1 MEIAMRKIRRLF
13 RLKLVVLCAISPAGL
28 LPANAETCSQPAK
41 IIVSYPAGSPDDLM
55 ARILAQKLSEAGSRF
70 YVENMPGASGM
81 IGTAAA
87 ARAPADGCTMVIV
100 NQNFVVQAAT
110 NAKLPYDVP
119 ESFTPVT
126 LLVAAPETISVNPS
140 VPATNLKELI
150 ALLKANPG
158 KYNYASPG
166 YGSSPHLAAEWL
178 FRVTEGLEVV
188 HVPFQGGP
196 PAVTSTVAGHTQILF
211 LTLPIVAPLVKDG
224 KLRLLAV
231 ADKTRSALFPDV
243 PTLEEA
249 GMPGHEVGYWNGILV
264 PKGTEQDVVDRINR
278 QVTLIMALPDV
289 KERLQGLGYTPIN
302 GSAETFAARM
312 KAELVTW
319 RDVVRAANIKI
330 VN

>member
-1 MEIAMRKIRRLF
+1 MRKMRRLPW
-13 RLKLVVLCAISPAGL
+13 LKLVMVCATSPVGL
-28 LPANAETCSQPAK
+28 LPASAEACSQPVK

-55 ARILAQKLSEAGSRF
+55 ARIVAQKLSESGSRF
-70 YVENMPGASGM
+70 VVENMPGASGM

-87 ARAPADGCTMVIV
+87 ARAPADGCTMLIV

-110 NAKLPYDVP
+110 DAKLPYDVP

-140 VPATNLKELI
+140 VQAATLKELI
-150 ALLKANPG
+150 ELVKADPG

-178 FRVTEGLEVV
+178 LRVTQGLDVV

-224 KLRLLAV
+224 KLRLLGL
-231 ADKTRSALFPDV
+231 ADTTRSAAFPDV

-249 GMPGHEVGYWNGILV
+249 GILGHEIGYWNGLLV
-264 PKGTEQDVVDRINR
+264 PKGTDRDVVDQLNR
-278 QVTLIMALPDV
+278 QVTQIMSSPELR
-289 KERLQGLGYTPIN
+289 ERLDGLGYKPIN
-302 GSAETFAARM
+302 GSAEAFAARM
-312 KAELVTW
+312 KGELVKW
-319 RDVVRAANIKI
+319 REVVRIANIRI
-330 VN
+330 MN